1 MATISDMVIKIGADA
16 SGLSSGL
23 KEAQGDIEKTFSV
36 NPVNEFSNALT
47 GTTGK
52 VDKLIGSL
60 SSMAKIAAT
69 GFGLTNLITGAV
81 EAGES
86 TYQLA
91 NHLHISYAEAGEFS
105 RILKMTGEDASTCGS
120 AFMRLDKTLLSD
132 SEAGEKARAVL
143 DAVGVSLQDGT
154 GKLLPLNEQLKN
166 LSEGYK
172 KASDAGYGQEF
183 ILTTLGARGMSL
195 TKTLLNYTEAA
206 ENASRIKSIGIDTEE
221 MHRISQEMK
230 VLEMQAGQLKN
241 VGGAVFAPI
250 AADVFPPILEG
261 LAKTAKYVAEN
272 KEQLKSLAKTGLE
285 DIAVYKSIQAAS
297 KISAGI
303 SGAWQAAKATQ
314 MAKNAPQTDSSAL
327 TAAQEKSIARRMR
340 NLERLTGK
348 EIREMEKTVAKMA
361 ISEEEKVRLATTS
374 AMRIEQAAAKRAAQE
389 QLYMTEMYGKIN
401 LQAARSAEAQVAALQ
416 TVRVASSNTAAQM
429 VGNHAQIVG
438 STSRVVISN
447 EAVIASERAKGA
459 AAQESAGAS
468 VLANDR
474 AILSN
479 EARIT
484 STMEAAGA
492 EIRLA
497 EASTAAGGAAM
508 KAGAQSVAAH
518 EASAGAA
525 RIEAGAVGG
534 VAAAHRAAGTAAM
547 GAGTTTVR
555 AMGTATSMV
564 KSATSAVF
572 ALAGG
577 WLGVAAAI
585 GYATYKLSEYGRA
598 QQAEKD
604 AHTYYLDG
612 VEYIERDGR
621 FYRNGSTA
629 ESVEAKYTNSYVTDE
644 THKGEMATGR
654 TAIELE
660 KQRVERKHETPESEA
675 AAYEKWLHSDD
686 PEARAELER
695 QTQNKIKE
703 DNERLEKELRDA
715 LNASGGGGE
724 SAAAAREKAAPA
736 PTKYSVERTIGEL
749 AADIAG
755 RHPQG
760 EQWMGNIKDPAIQCD
775 SYTANIY
782 AEAGIDSI
790 GGQSTQGIINDDA
803 FRAAGAYHSAGS
815 GYEPEA
821 GDLVDFAGHVGIYMG
836 NGMVNSRQSS
846 GGVQTIS
853 MDEAESYF
861 GAVQGYG
868 SLAEATGG
876 RTVTETMFGTRE
888 EAEAARQAQE
898 AARKLEQGKKD
909 AVSLFQT
916 MANGVSSLE
925 DTSYMQDVQ
934 KIQQDVQDKRQ
945 QINKIKESGVSQ
957 RTVDILNKEL
967 DEYAEA
973 MARQASEKQQAAL
986 AQVKDEA
993 KRTNAEVLH
1002 DYEAM
1007 AEAEYAATVR
1017 RIEEER
1023 KEKEKEV
1030 MRDKKD
1036 WESKAAVSEWYYAKL
1051 AKAEEKRRQ
1060 DLKQA
1065 HEEYIGYL
1073 QSEGKVAEL
1082 VAHLGSAKGRAAAQ
1096 ETLDLKGQQELAKA
1110 YVDIWNDA
1118 HESVYSQMATA
1129 MSTMNSTM
1137 AKSFEDVI
1145 MGTKSAKEAVADF
1158 GKSVIQMIVQ
1168 IAAQRMAANIVG
1180 GLLGGALGGIFG
1192 GGASSAPAAAP
1203 LAGLSS
1209 FGWKSP
1215 MADFHLAGW
1224 PFKFAD
1230 GGIVTAPTLG
1240 LIGEKGYREAV
1251 IPLTR
1256 GHMEKLGIAQQRESV
1271 RPIQVIVQTPD
1282 ATSFRRSEAQI
1293 AASVRRAITAGQ
1305 RFS

>member
-23 KEAQGDIEKTFSV
+23 KKAQGDIEKTFSV

-91 NHLHISYAEAGEFS
+91 NRLHISYAEAGEFS

-183 ILTTLGARGMSL
+183 ILNTLGARGMSL
-195 TKTLLNYTEAA
+195 TKTLLNYAEAA
-206 ENASRIKSIGIDTEE
+206 QNASKIKSIGIDPEE

-241 VGGAVFAPI
+241 VGGAVFAPL
-250 AADVFPPILEG
+250 ASDVFPPILEG
-261 LAKTAKYVAEN
+261 LSKAAKYVAEN
-272 KEQLKSLAKTGLE
+272 KEQLKALAKTGLE
-285 DIAVYKSIQAAS
+285 VVAVYKSIQAAS

-303 SGAWQAAKATQ
+303 SGAWQAAKAAQ
-314 MAKNAPQTDSSAL
+314 MAKNAPQADPSAL

-340 NLERLTGK
+340 NLDKITNK
-348 EIREMEKTVAKMA
+348 EIRDMEKTVAKMA
-361 ISEEEKVRLATTS
+361 LSEEEKVRLATTS
-374 AMRIEQAAAKRAAQE
+374 AMQIEQAAAKRATQE
-389 QLYMTEMYGKIN
+389 QLYMTKMYRETN
-401 LQAARSAEAQVAALQ
+401 LQAARSAEAQVAAMQ
-416 TVRVASSNTAAQM
+416 TVRVASSNTAVQM
-429 VGNHAQIVG
+429 VGDHAKIVG

-534 VAAAHRAAGTAAM
+534 VAAAHTAAGTAAM

-604 AHTYYLDG
+604 AHTYHLDG

-621 FYRNGSTA
+621 FYRNGSTD
-629 ESVEAKYTNSYVTDE
+629 ESVEAGYTNSYVTDE

-654 TAIELE
+654 TAVELQ
-660 KQRVERKHETPESEA
+660 KLRVERNHETVESEA
-675 AAYEKWLHSDD
+675 AAYEKWLHSGA
-686 PEARAELER
+686 PEAQAELER
-695 QTQNKIKE
+695 QTQNKNRE
-703 DNERLEKELRDA
+703 DMERLEKELRDA

-736 PTKYSVERTIGEL
+736 PTKYNVERAIGEL
-749 AADIAG
+749 AADIAAG
-755 RHPQG
+755 HPQG
-760 EQWMGNIKDPAIQCD
+760 EQWMGNITNNPAIQCD

-790 GGQSTQGIINDDA
+790 GGQSTEGVINDEA
-803 FRAAGAYHSAGS
+803 FRAAGAYHAAGG

-836 NGMVNSRQSS
+836 DGMVNSRQSS

-853 MDEAESYF
+853 MDEAEGYF

-876 RTVTETMFGTRE
+876 RTVTESRSGTRE

-957 RTVDILNKEL
+957 KTVDILNKEL

-1007 AEAEYAATVR
+1007 AEAEYEATVR
-1017 RIEEER
+1017 RIEGER

-1036 WESKAAVSEWYYAKL
+1036 WQSKAAVSEWYYAKL
-1051 AKAEEKRRQ
+1051 SAAEEKRRQ
-1060 DLKQA
+1060 DLKKA
-1065 HEEYIGYL
+1065 HEEYISYL

-1082 VAHLGSAKGRAAAQ
+1082 VAHLGSPKGKAAAQ
-1096 ETLDLKGQQELAKA
+1096 ETLDLKGQQELARA

-1145 MGTKSAKEAVADF
+1145 MGTKSAKEAIADF

-1180 GLLGGALGGIFG
+1180 SLFGSAMGSMGGDSGGGSSGGSPLSNIFG
-1192 GGASSAPAAAP
+1192 S
-1203 LAGLSS
+1203 L
-1209 FGWKSP
+1209 
-1215 MADFHLAGW
+1215 
-1224 PFKFAD
+1224 FKFAD

-1240 LIGEKGYREAV
+1240 LIGEKGYSEAV

-1256 GHMEKLGIAQQRESV
+1256 GHMEKLGIAGQKESV

-1293 AASVRRAITAGQ
+1293 AASVRRAVTAGQ

>member
-23 KEAQGDIEKTFSV
+23 KKAQGDIEKTFSV

-81 EAGES
+81 DAGES
-86 TYQLA
+86 VYQLA
-91 NHLHISYAEAGEFS
+91 NRLHISYAEAGEFS

-143 DAVGVSLQDGT
+143 DAVGVSLQDGA

-183 ILTTLGARGMSL
+183 ILSTLGARGMSL
-195 TKTLLNYTEAA
+195 TKTLLNYAEAA
-206 ENASRIKSIGIDTEE
+206 ENASKIKSIGIDPEE

-241 VGGAVFAPI
+241 VGGAVFAPL
-250 AADVFPPILEG
+250 ASDVFPPILEG
-261 LAKTAKYVAEN
+261 LSKAAKYVAEN
-272 KEQLKSLAKTGLE
+272 KEQLKALAKTGLE
-285 DIAVYKSIQAAS
+285 VVAVYKSIQAAS

-303 SGAWQAAKATQ
+303 SGAWQAAKAAQ
-314 MAKNAPQTDSSAL
+314 MAKNAPQADPAAL

-340 NLERLTGK
+340 NLDRLTNK
-348 EIREMEKTVAKMA
+348 EIRDMEKTVAKMA

-374 AMRIEQAAAKRAAQE
+374 AMQIEQAAAKRAAQE

-401 LQAARSAEAQVAALQ
+401 LQAARSAEAQVAAIQ
-416 TVRVASSNTAAQM
+416 TVRVASANTAAQM
-429 VGNHAQIVG
+429 VGNHAEIVG
-438 STSRVVISN
+438 STSRVVVAN

-497 EASTAAGGAAM
+497 EASTAAGGAAV
-508 KAGAQSVAAH
+508 KAGTQSVAAH
-518 EASAGAA
+518 EASAAAA
-525 RIEAGAVGG
+525 RVEAGAVGG
-534 VAAAHRAAGTAAM
+534 VAAAHTAAGTAAM

-604 AHTYYLDG
+604 AHTYYVDG
-612 VEYIERDGR
+612 KRYIEENGE
-621 FYRNGSTA
+621 FYRYEHSAG
-629 ESVEAKYTNSYVTDE
+629 SVEKEYTNTYGADADNKKLVTDTGIKE
-644 THKGEMATGR
+644 KLNNEWWERHKDDEDYQTQLK
-654 TAIELE
+654 E
-660 KQRVERKHETPESEA
+660 EA
-675 AAYEKWLHSDD
+675 AAEEAEK
-686 PEARAELER
+686 
-695 QTQNKIKE
+695 NKA
-703 DNERLEKELRDA
+703 DMERLQRELMES
-715 LNASGGGGE
+715 LNAGGGGE

-736 PTKYSVERTIGEL
+736 PTKYNVERAIGEL
-749 AADIAG
+749 AADIAAS
-755 RHPQG
+755 HPQG
-760 EQWMGNIKDPAIQCD
+760 EQWMGNITPDARIQCD

-815 GYEPEA
+815 GYEPEV
-821 GDLVDFAGHVGIYMG
+821 GDLVSFGGHFGIYMG
-836 NGMVNSRQSS
+836 DGMVNSRQSS

-876 RTVTETMFGTRE
+876 RTVTESRSGTRE

-957 RTVDILNKEL
+957 KTVDILNKEL

-1007 AEAEYAATVR
+1007 AEAEYEATAR

-1036 WESKAAVSEWYYAKL
+1036 WQSKAAVSEWYYAKL
-1051 AKAEEKRRQ
+1051 SAAEEKRRQ
-1060 DLKQA
+1060 DLKKA
-1065 HEEYIGYL
+1065 HEEYISYL

-1082 VAHLGSAKGRAAAQ
+1082 VTHLGSPKGKAAAQ
-1096 ETLDLKGQQELAKA
+1096 ETLDLKGQQELARA

-1118 HESVYSQMATA
+1118 HESVYSQMATVI
-1129 MSTMNSTM
+1129 TKMNSTM
-1137 AKSFEDVI
+1137 AQSFEDVI

-1158 GKSVIQMIVQ
+1158 GKSVIQMIAQ
-1168 IAAQRMAANIVG
+1168 IVAQRMAAKIVG
-1180 GLLGGALGGIFG
+1180 GILDSALGSMGGDSEGGSSGGSPLSNIFG
-1192 GGASSAPAAAP
+1192 S
-1203 LAGLSS
+1203 L
-1209 FGWKSP
+1209 
-1215 MADFHLAGW
+1215 
-1224 PFKFAD
+1224 FKFAD

-1240 LIGEKGYREAV
+1240 LIGEKGYSEAV

-1256 GHMEKLGIAQQRESV
+1256 GHMEKLGIVGQKESV

-1293 AASVRRAITAGQ
+1293 AASVRRAVTAGQ